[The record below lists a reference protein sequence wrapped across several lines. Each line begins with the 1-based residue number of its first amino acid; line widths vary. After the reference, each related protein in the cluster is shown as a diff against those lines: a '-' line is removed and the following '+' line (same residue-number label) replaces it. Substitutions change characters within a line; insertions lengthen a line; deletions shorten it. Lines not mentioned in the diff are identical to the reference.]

1 VSQYL
6 ISIQNTLKI
15 SIQNT
20 LKTKFDVKKEELV
33 IMRKLFIGLAVASS
47 ALLGLSTSAFSGA
60 HAKCGDVTMAEMN
73 WASAELMANIDKVIL
88 EAGYGCNVEMV
99 AGATMPSF
107 TSMNEKGSPD
117 VAAELWINAVR
128 APLAKAMEEGRL
140 HSVVEGPITELG
152 EGWWIPPAT
161 RKKHPELKTVLD
173 ILKRPDLF
181 PHSEDKSK
189 GAFVGCPA
197 GWGCQLANAN
207 LFRAFEMEKKGWVL
221 VDPGSAAGLD
231 GSMSKA
237 AERGE
242 NWFGYYWAPTALIGK
257 YNMVPLDFGV
267 PFAGKENWDGCIV
280 KAEQDCANP
289 KPSAW
294 TKSEVHTVITDSFKK
309 KGGAAI
315 TYLSKRIVPGP
326 IMNSMLVFMA
336 DEQAG
341 GNDAAIEFLKK
352 HEAIWSKWVSADVA
366 KKIKKT
372 L

>member
-1 VSQYL
+1 MM
-6 ISIQNTLKI
+6 IGRSILAI
-15 SIQNT
+15 MFRMH
-20 LKTKFDVKKEELV
+20 KFVLMLKEEFEL
-33 IMRKLFIGLAVASS
+33 MRKLFIGLAVALS

-88 EAGYGCNVEMV
+88 EEGYGCKVELV

-107 TSMNEKGSPD
+107 TSMNEKGQPD
-117 VAAELWINAVR
+117 VAAELWINAV
-128 APLAKAMEEGRL
+128 ANPLNKAMKEGRL
-140 HSVVEGPITELG
+140 HSVVEGPITDLG
-152 EGWWIPPAT
+152 EGWWIPPHT

-197 GWGCQLANAN
+197 GWGCQLANNN

-231 GSMSKA
+231 GSLSKA

-257 YNMVPLDFGV
+257 YDMVKLDFGV
-267 PFAGKENWDGCIV
+267 PFAGKENWDGCIA

-294 TKSEVHTVITDSFKK
+294 TKSEVHTVITDRFKK
-309 KGGAAI
+309 EGGAAV
-315 TYLSKRIVPGP
+315 TYLTKRIVPGP
-326 IMNSMLVFMA
+326 VMNAMLVFMA
-336 DEQAG
+336 DQQAG
-341 GNDAAIEFLKK
+341 GADAAVEFLKK
-352 HEAIWSKWVSADVA
+352 HEAIWSKWVSSDAA
-366 KKIKKT
+366 KKIKKA

>member
-1 VSQYL
+1 MMIGKSLLAIMFNVH
-6 ISIQNTLKI
+6 
-15 SIQNT
+15 
-20 LKTKFDVKKEELV
+20 KFVLMLKEEFEL
-33 IMRKLFIGLAVASS
+33 MRKLFIGLAVASS

-60 HAKCGDVTMAEMN
+60 HAKCGDVTMTEMN

-88 EAGYGCNVEMV
+88 EEGYGCKVELV

-107 TSMNEKGSPD
+107 TSMNEKGQPD

-128 APLAKAMEEGRL
+128 NPLNKAMKEGRL

-152 EGWWIPPAT
+152 EGWWIPPHT

-197 GWGCQLANAN
+197 GWGCQLANNN

-294 TKSEVHTVITDSFKK
+294 TKSEVHTVITDRFKK
-309 KGGAAI
+309 EGGAAV
-315 TYLSKRIVPGP
+315 TYLTKRIVPGP
-326 IMNSMLVFMA
+326 VMNAMLVFMA
-336 DEQAG
+336 DQQAG
-341 GNDAAIEFLKK
+341 GADAAVEFLKK
-352 HEAIWSKWVSADVA
+352 HEAIWSKWVSSDAA
-366 KKIKKT
+366 KKIKKA

>member
-1 VSQYL
+1 MMIGKSLLAIMFSVH
-6 ISIQNTLKI
+6 
-15 SIQNT
+15 
-20 LKTKFDVKKEELV
+20 KFVLMLKEEFEL
-33 IMRKLFIGLAVASS
+33 MRKLFIGLAVASS

-88 EAGYGCNVEMV
+88 EEGYGCKVELV

-107 TSMNEKGSPD
+107 TSMNEKGQPD

-128 APLAKAMEEGRL
+128 NPLNKAMKEGRL

-152 EGWWIPPAT
+152 EGWWIPPHT

-197 GWGCQLANAN
+197 GWGCQLANNN
-207 LFRAFEMEKKGWVL
+207 LFRAFEMEKKGWGL

-267 PFAGKENWDGCIV
+267 PFAGKENWDGCIA

-294 TKSEVHTVITDSFKK
+294 TKSEVHTVITDRFKK
-309 KGGAAI
+309 EGGAAV
-315 TYLSKRIVPGP
+315 TYLTKRIVPGP
-326 IMNSMLVFMA
+326 VMNAMLVFMA
-336 DEQAG
+336 DQQAG
-341 GNDAAIEFLKK
+341 GADAAVEFLKK
-352 HEAIWSKWVSADVA
+352 HEAIWSKWVSSDAA
-366 KKIKKT
+366 KKIKKA

>member
-1 VSQYL
+1 
-6 ISIQNTLKI
+6 
-15 SIQNT
+15 
-20 LKTKFDVKKEELV
+20 
-33 IMRKLFIGLAVASS
+33 MRKLFIGLAVASS
-47 ALLGLSTSAFSGA
+47 ALLGLSTSAF
-60 HAKCGDVTMAEMN
+60 AKCGDVSMAEMN

-88 EAGYGCNVEMV
+88 ENGYGCNVELV

-107 TSMNEKGSPD
+107 TSMNEKGQPD

-128 APLAKAMEEGRL
+128 NPLNKAMKEGRL

-152 EGWWIPPAT
+152 EGWWIPPHT

-197 GWGCQLANAN
+197 GWGCQLANNN

-294 TKSEVHTVITDSFKK
+294 TKSEVHTVITDRFKK
-309 KGGAAI
+309 QGGAAV
-315 TYLSKRIVPGP
+315 TYLSNRIVPGP
-326 IMNSMLVFMA
+326 VMNAMLVFMA
-336 DEQAG
+336 DQQAG
-341 GNDAAIEFLKK
+341 GADAAVEFLKK
-352 HEAIWSKWVSADVA
+352 HEAIWSKWVAADAA
-366 KKIKKT
+366 KKIKKA

>member
-1 VSQYL
+1 
-6 ISIQNTLKI
+6 
-15 SIQNT
+15 
-20 LKTKFDVKKEELV
+20 
-33 IMRKLFIGLAVASS
+33 MRKLFIGLAVASS

-128 APLAKAMEEGRL
+128 GPLTKAMEEGRL

-352 HEAIWSKWVSADVA
+352 HEAIWSKWVSADAA

>member
-1 VSQYL
+1 MMTGKSL
-6 ISIQNTLKI
+6 SAIMFSMH
-15 SIQNT
+15 
-20 LKTKFDVKKEELV
+20 KFVLMLKEEFEL
-33 IMRKLFIGLAVASS
+33 MRKLFIGLAVASS

-88 EAGYGCNVEMV
+88 EEGYGCKVELV

-107 TSMNEKGSPD
+107 TSMNEKGQPD
-117 VAAELWINAVR
+117 VAAELWINAV
-128 APLAKAMEEGRL
+128 ANPLNKAMKEGRL

-152 EGWWIPPAT
+152 EGWWIPPHT

-197 GWGCQLANAN
+197 GWGCQLANNN

-294 TKSEVHTVITDSFKK
+294 TKSEVHTVITDRFKK
-309 KGGAAI
+309 EGGAAV
-315 TYLSKRIVPGP
+315 TYLTKRIVPGP
-326 IMNSMLVFMA
+326 VMNAMLVFMA
-336 DEQAG
+336 DQQAG
-341 GNDAAIEFLKK
+341 GADAAVEFLKK
-352 HEAIWSKWVSADVA
+352 HEAIWSKWVSSDAA
-366 KKIKKT
+366 KKIKKA

>member
-1 VSQYL
+1 
-6 ISIQNTLKI
+6 
-15 SIQNT
+15 
-20 LKTKFDVKKEELV
+20 
-33 IMRKLFIGLAVASS
+33 
-47 ALLGLSTSAFSGA
+47 
-60 HAKCGDVTMAEMN
+60 
-73 WASAELMANIDKVIL
+73 
-88 EAGYGCNVEMV
+88 
-99 AGATMPSF
+99 
-107 TSMNEKGSPD
+107 
-117 VAAELWINAVR
+117 
-128 APLAKAMEEGRL
+128 
-140 HSVVEGPITELG
+140 LG
-152 EGWWIPPAT
+152 EGWWIPPHT

-197 GWGCQLANAN
+197 GWGCQLANNN

-294 TKSEVHTVITDSFKK
+294 TKSEVHTVITDRFKK
-309 KGGAAI
+309 QGGAAV
-315 TYLSKRIVPGP
+315 TYLGNRIVPGP
-326 IMNSMLVFMA
+326 VMNAMLVFMA
-336 DEQAG
+336 DQQAG
-341 GNDAAIEFLKK
+341 GADAAVEFLKK
-352 HEAIWSKWVSADVA
+352 HEAIWSKWVSADAA
-366 KKIKKT
+366 KKIKKA

>member
-1 VSQYL
+1 ML
-6 ISIQNTLKI
+6 
-15 SIQNT
+15 
-20 LKTKFDVKKEELV
+20 KEEFEL
-33 IMRKLFIGLAVASS
+33 MRKLFIGLAVASS

-88 EAGYGCNVEMV
+88 EEGYGCKVELV

-107 TSMNEKGSPD
+107 TSMNEKGQPD
-117 VAAELWINAVR
+117 VAAELWINAV
-128 APLAKAMEEGRL
+128 ANPLNKAMKEGRL

-152 EGWWIPPAT
+152 EGWWIPPHT

-197 GWGCQLANAN
+197 GWGCQLANNN

-231 GSMSKA
+231 GSLSKA

-257 YNMVPLDFGV
+257 YDMVKLDFGV
-267 PFAGKENWDGCIV
+267 PFAGKENWDGCIA

-294 TKSEVHTVITDSFKK
+294 TKSEVHTVITDRFKK
-309 KGGAAI
+309 EGGAAV
-315 TYLSKRIVPGP
+315 TYLTKRIVPGP
-326 IMNSMLVFMA
+326 VMNAMLVFMA
-336 DEQAG
+336 DQQAG
-341 GNDAAIEFLKK
+341 GADAAVEFLKK
-352 HEAIWSKWVSADVA
+352 HEAIWSKWVSSDAA
-366 KKIKKT
+366 KKIKKA

>member
-1 VSQYL
+1 MMTGKSL
-6 ISIQNTLKI
+6 LAIMFRMH
-15 SIQNT
+15 
-20 LKTKFDVKKEELV
+20 KFVLMLKEEFEL
-33 IMRKLFIGLAVASS
+33 MRKLFIGLAVASS

-88 EAGYGCNVEMV
+88 EEGYGCKVELV

-107 TSMNEKGSPD
+107 TSMNEKGQPD
-117 VAAELWINAVR
+117 VAAELWINAV
-128 APLAKAMEEGRL
+128 ANPLNKAMKEGRL

-152 EGWWIPPAT
+152 EGWWIPPHT

-197 GWGCQLANAN
+197 GWGCQLANNN

-231 GSMSKA
+231 GSLSKA

-257 YNMVPLDFGV
+257 YDMVKLDFGV
-267 PFAGKENWDGCIV
+267 PFAGKENWDGCIA

-294 TKSEVHTVITDSFKK
+294 TKSEVHTVITDRFKK
-309 KGGAAI
+309 EGGAAV
-315 TYLSKRIVPGP
+315 TYLTKRIVPGP
-326 IMNSMLVFMA
+326 VMNAMLVFMA
-336 DEQAG
+336 DQQAG
-341 GNDAAIEFLKK
+341 GADAAVEFLKK
-352 HEAIWSKWVSADVA
+352 HEAIWSKWVSSDAA
-366 KKIKKT
+366 KKIKKA

>member
-1 VSQYL
+1 
-6 ISIQNTLKI
+6 
-15 SIQNT
+15 
-20 LKTKFDVKKEELV
+20 
-33 IMRKLFIGLAVASS
+33 MRKLFIGLAVASS
-47 ALLGLSTSAFSGA
+47 ALLGLSTSAF
-60 HAKCGDVTMAEMN
+60 AKCGDVSMAEMN

-88 EAGYGCNVEMV
+88 ENGYGCNVELV

-107 TSMNEKGSPD
+107 TSMNEKGQPD

-128 APLAKAMEEGRL
+128 NPLNKAMKEGRL

-152 EGWWIPPAT
+152 EGWWIPPHT

-197 GWGCQLANAN
+197 GWGCQLANNN

-257 YNMVPLDFGV
+257 YNICLLYTS
-267 PFAGKENWDGCIV
+267 
-280 KAEQDCANP
+280 
-289 KPSAW
+289 PSPRDQRG
-294 TKSEVHTVITDSFKK
+294 SRM
-309 KGGAAI
+309 AAC
-315 TYLSKRIVPGP
+315 G
-326 IMNSMLVFMA
+326 
-336 DEQAG
+336 
-341 GNDAAIEFLKK
+341 
-352 HEAIWSKWVSADVA
+352 
-366 KKIKKT
+366 
-372 L
+372 

>member
-1 VSQYL
+1 MMTGKSL
-6 ISIQNTLKI
+6 SAIMFSMH
-15 SIQNT
+15 
-20 LKTKFDVKKEELV
+20 KFVLMLKEEFEL
-33 IMRKLFIGLAVASS
+33 MRKLFIGLAVASS

-88 EAGYGCNVEMV
+88 EEGYGCKVELV

-107 TSMNEKGSPD
+107 TSMNEKGQPD

-128 APLAKAMEEGRL
+128 NPLNKAMKEGRL

-152 EGWWIPPAT
+152 EGWWIPPHT

-197 GWGCQLANAN
+197 GWGCQLANNN

-294 TKSEVHTVITDSFKK
+294 TKSEVHTVITDRFKK
-309 KGGAAI
+309 EGGAAV
-315 TYLSKRIVPGP
+315 TYLTKRIVPGP
-326 IMNSMLVFMA
+326 VMNAMLVFMA
-336 DEQAG
+336 DQQAG
-341 GNDAAIEFLKK
+341 GADAAVEFLKK
-352 HEAIWSKWVSADVA
+352 HEAIWSKWVSSDAA
-366 KKIKKT
+366 KKIKKA

>member
-1 VSQYL
+1 MMTGKSL
-6 ISIQNTLKI
+6 SAIMFSMH
-15 SIQNT
+15 
-20 LKTKFDVKKEELV
+20 KFVLMLKEESEL
-33 IMRKLFIGLAVASS
+33 MRKLFIGLAVASS

-88 EAGYGCNVEMV
+88 EEGYGCKVELV

-107 TSMNEKGSPD
+107 TSMNEKGQPD
-117 VAAELWINAVR
+117 VAAELWINAV
-128 APLAKAMEEGRL
+128 ANPLNKAMKEGRL

-152 EGWWIPPAT
+152 EGWWIPPHT

-197 GWGCQLANAN
+197 GWGCQLANNN

-231 GSMSKA
+231 GSLSKA

-257 YNMVPLDFGV
+257 YDMVKLDFGV
-267 PFAGKENWDGCIV
+267 PFAGKENWDGCIA

-294 TKSEVHTVITDSFKK
+294 TKSEVHTVITDRFKK
-309 KGGAAI
+309 EGGAAV
-315 TYLSKRIVPGP
+315 TYLTKRIVPGP
-326 IMNSMLVFMA
+326 VMNAMLVFMA
-336 DEQAG
+336 DQQAG
-341 GNDAAIEFLKK
+341 GADAAVEFLKK
-352 HEAIWSKWVSADVA
+352 HEAIWSKWVSSDAA
-366 KKIKKT
+366 KKIKKA

>member
-1 VSQYL
+1 MM
-6 ISIQNTLKI
+6 IGRSILAI
-15 SIQNT
+15 MFRMH
-20 LKTKFDVKKEELV
+20 KFVLMLKEEFEL
-33 IMRKLFIGLAVASS
+33 MRKLFIGLAVASS

-88 EAGYGCNVEMV
+88 EEGYGCKVELV

-107 TSMNEKGSPD
+107 TSMNEKGQPD

-128 APLAKAMEEGRL
+128 NPLNKAMKEGRL

-152 EGWWIPPAT
+152 EGWWIPPHT

-197 GWGCQLANAN
+197 GWGCQLANNN

-294 TKSEVHTVITDSFKK
+294 TKSEVHTVITDRFKK
-309 KGGAAI
+309 EGGAAV
-315 TYLSKRIVPGP
+315 TYLTKRIVPGP
-326 IMNSMLVFMA
+326 VMNAMLVFMA
-336 DEQAG
+336 DQQAG
-341 GNDAAIEFLKK
+341 GADAAVEFLKK
-352 HEAIWSKWVSADVA
+352 HEAIWSKWVSSDAA
-366 KKIKKT
+366 KKIKKA

>member
-1 VSQYL
+1 MMMGKSLLAIMFSVH
-6 ISIQNTLKI
+6 
-15 SIQNT
+15 
-20 LKTKFDVKKEELV
+20 KFVLMLKEEFEL
-33 IMRKLFIGLAVASS
+33 MRKLFIGLAVASS

-88 EAGYGCNVEMV
+88 EEGYGCKVELV

-107 TSMNEKGSPD
+107 TSMNEKGQPD

-128 APLAKAMEEGRL
+128 NPLNKAMKEGRL

-152 EGWWIPPAT
+152 EGWWIPPHT

-197 GWGCQLANAN
+197 GWGCQLANNN

-294 TKSEVHTVITDSFKK
+294 TKSEVHTVITDRFKK
-309 KGGAAI
+309 EGGAAV
-315 TYLSKRIVPGP
+315 TYLTKRIVPGP
-326 IMNSMLVFMA
+326 VMNAMLVFMA
-336 DEQAG
+336 DQQAG
-341 GNDAAIEFLKK
+341 GADAAVEFLKK
-352 HEAIWSKWVSADVA
+352 HEAIWSKWVSSDAA
-366 KKIKKT
+366 KKIKKA

>member
-1 VSQYL
+1 
-6 ISIQNTLKI
+6 
-15 SIQNT
+15 
-20 LKTKFDVKKEELV
+20 
-33 IMRKLFIGLAVASS
+33 
-47 ALLGLSTSAFSGA
+47 
-60 HAKCGDVTMAEMN
+60 
-73 WASAELMANIDKVIL
+73 
-88 EAGYGCNVEMV
+88 MV

-128 APLAKAMEEGRL
+128 GPLTKAMEEGRL

-267 PFAGKENWDGCIV
+267 PFAGKENWDGCIA

-336 DEQAG
+336 DEQAA

>member
-1 VSQYL
+1 MMIGKSLLAIMFNVH
-6 ISIQNTLKI
+6 
-15 SIQNT
+15 
-20 LKTKFDVKKEELV
+20 KFVLMLKEEFEL
-33 IMRKLFIGLAVASS
+33 MRKLFIGLAVASS

-88 EAGYGCNVEMV
+88 EEGYGCKVELV

-107 TSMNEKGSPD
+107 TSMNEKGQPD

-128 APLAKAMEEGRL
+128 NPLNKAMKEGRL

-152 EGWWIPPAT
+152 EGWWIPPHT

-197 GWGCQLANAN
+197 GWGCQLANNN

-294 TKSEVHTVITDSFKK
+294 TKSEVHTVITDRFKK
-309 KGGAAI
+309 EGGAAV
-315 TYLSKRIVPGP
+315 TYLTKRIVPGP
-326 IMNSMLVFMA
+326 VMNAMLVFMA
-336 DEQAG
+336 DQQAG
-341 GNDAAIEFLKK
+341 GADAAVEFLKK
-352 HEAIWSKWVSADVA
+352 HEAIWSKWVSSDAA
-366 KKIKKT
+366 KKIKKA

>member
-1 VSQYL
+1 MMTGKSLLVIMFSMH
-6 ISIQNTLKI
+6 
-15 SIQNT
+15 
-20 LKTKFDVKKEELV
+20 KFVLMLKEEFKL
-33 IMRKLFIGLAVASS
+33 MRKLFIGLAVASS

-88 EAGYGCNVEMV
+88 EEGYGCKVELV

-107 TSMNEKGSPD
+107 TSMNEKGQPD
-117 VAAELWINAVR
+117 VAAELWINAV
-128 APLAKAMEEGRL
+128 ANPLNKAMKEGRL

-152 EGWWIPPAT
+152 EGWWIPPHT

-197 GWGCQLANAN
+197 GWGCQLANNN

-231 GSMSKA
+231 GSLSKA

-257 YNMVPLDFGV
+257 YDMVKLDFGV
-267 PFAGKENWDGCIV
+267 PFAGKENWDGCIA

-294 TKSEVHTVITDSFKK
+294 TKSEVHTVITDRFKK
-309 KGGAAI
+309 EGGAAV
-315 TYLSKRIVPGP
+315 TYLTKRIVPGP
-326 IMNSMLVFMA
+326 VMNAMLVFMA
-336 DEQAG
+336 DQQAG
-341 GNDAAIEFLKK
+341 GADAAVEFLKK
-352 HEAIWSKWVSADVA
+352 HEAIWSKWVSSDAA
-366 KKIKKT
+366 KKIKKA

>member
-1 VSQYL
+1 
-6 ISIQNTLKI
+6 
-15 SIQNT
+15 
-20 LKTKFDVKKEELV
+20 
-33 IMRKLFIGLAVASS
+33 MRKLFIGLAVASS
-47 ALLGLSTSAFSGA
+47 ALLGLSTSAF
-60 HAKCGDVTMAEMN
+60 AKCGDVSMAEMN

-88 EAGYGCNVEMV
+88 EEGYGCNVELI

-107 TSMNEKGSPD
+107 TSMNEKGQPD

-128 APLAKAMEEGRL
+128 NPLNKAMEEGRL

-152 EGWWIPPAT
+152 EGWWIPPHT

-197 GWGCQLANAN
+197 GWGCQLANNN

-280 KAEQDCANP
+280 KAEQDCASP

-294 TKSEVHTVITDSFKK
+294 TKSEVHTVITDRFKK
-309 KGGAAI
+309 QGGAAV
-315 TYLSKRIVPGP
+315 TYLTKRVVPGP
-326 IMNSMLVFMA
+326 VMNAMLVFMA
-336 DEQAG
+336 DQQAG
-341 GNDAAIEFLKK
+341 GADAAVEFLKK
-352 HEAIWSKWVSADVA
+352 HEAIWSKWVSADAA

>member
-1 VSQYL
+1 MMTGKSL
-6 ISIQNTLKI
+6 SAIMFSMH
-15 SIQNT
+15 
-20 LKTKFDVKKEELV
+20 KFVLMLKEEFEL
-33 IMRKLFIGLAVASS
+33 MRKLFIGLAVASS

-88 EAGYGCNVEMV
+88 EEGYGCKVELV

-107 TSMNEKGSPD
+107 TSMNEKGQPD
-117 VAAELWINAVR
+117 VAAELWINAV
-128 APLAKAMEEGRL
+128 ANPLNKAMKEGRL

-152 EGWWIPPAT
+152 EGWWIPPHT

-197 GWGCQLANAN
+197 GWGCQLANNN

-231 GSMSKA
+231 GSLSKA

-257 YNMVPLDFGV
+257 YDMVKLDFGV
-267 PFAGKENWDGCIV
+267 PFAGKENWDGCIA

-294 TKSEVHTVITDSFKK
+294 TKSEVHTVITDRFKK
-309 KGGAAI
+309 EGGAAV
-315 TYLSKRIVPGP
+315 TYLTKRIVPGP
-326 IMNSMLVFMA
+326 VMNAMLVFMA
-336 DEQAG
+336 DQQAG
-341 GNDAAIEFLKK
+341 GADAAVEFLKK
-352 HEAIWSKWVSADVA
+352 HEAIWSKWVSSDAA
-366 KKIKKT
+366 KKIKKA

>member
-1 VSQYL
+1 MH
-6 ISIQNTLKI
+6 
-15 SIQNT
+15 
-20 LKTKFDVKKEELV
+20 KFVLMLKEEFEL
-33 IMRKLFIGLAVASS
+33 MRKLFIGLAVASS

-88 EAGYGCNVEMV
+88 EEGYGCKVELV

-107 TSMNEKGSPD
+107 TSMNEKGQPD
-117 VAAELWINAVR
+117 VAAELWINAV
-128 APLAKAMEEGRL
+128 ANPLNKAMKEGRL

-152 EGWWIPPAT
+152 EGWWIPPHT

-197 GWGCQLANAN
+197 GWGCQLANNN

-231 GSMSKA
+231 GSLSKA

-257 YNMVPLDFGV
+257 YDMVKLDFGV
-267 PFAGKENWDGCIV
+267 PFAGKENWDGCIA

-294 TKSEVHTVITDSFKK
+294 TKSEVHTVITDRFKK
-309 KGGAAI
+309 EGGAAV
-315 TYLSKRIVPGP
+315 TYLTKRIVPGP
-326 IMNSMLVFMA
+326 VMNAMLVFMA
-336 DEQAG
+336 DQQAG
-341 GNDAAIEFLKK
+341 GADAAVEFLKK
-352 HEAIWSKWVSADVA
+352 HEAIWSKWVSSDAA
-366 KKIKKT
+366 KKIKKA

>member
-1 VSQYL
+1 
-6 ISIQNTLKI
+6 
-15 SIQNT
+15 
-20 LKTKFDVKKEELV
+20 
-33 IMRKLFIGLAVASS
+33 MRKLFIGLAVASS
-47 ALLGLSTSAFSGA
+47 ALLGLSTSAF
-60 HAKCGDVTMAEMN
+60 AKCGDVSMAEMN

-88 EAGYGCNVEMV
+88 EEGYGCNVELV

-107 TSMNEKGSPD
+107 TSMNEKGQPD

-128 APLAKAMEEGRL
+128 NPLNKAMKEGRL

-152 EGWWIPPAT
+152 EGWWIPPHT

-197 GWGCQLANAN
+197 GWGCQLANNN

-294 TKSEVHTVITDSFKK
+294 TKSEVHTVITDRFKK
-309 KGGAAI
+309 QGVEAV
-315 TYLSKRIVPGP
+315 TYLTKRVVPGP
-326 IMNSMLVFMA
+326 VMNAMLVFMA
-336 DEQAG
+336 DQQAG
-341 GNDAAIEFLKK
+341 GADAAVEFLKK
-352 HEAIWSKWVSADVA
+352 HEAIWSKWVSADAA
-366 KKIKKT
+366 KKIKKA

>member
-1 VSQYL
+1 
-6 ISIQNTLKI
+6 
-15 SIQNT
+15 
-20 LKTKFDVKKEELV
+20 
-33 IMRKLFIGLAVASS
+33 MRKLFIGLAVASS

-128 APLAKAMEEGRL
+128 GPLTKAMEEGRL

-336 DEQAG
+336 DEQAA
-341 GNDAAIEFLKK
+341 GNDAAIEFLKR

>member
-1 VSQYL
+1 MMIGKSLLAIMFNVH
-6 ISIQNTLKI
+6 
-15 SIQNT
+15 
-20 LKTKFDVKKEELV
+20 KFVLMLKEEFEL
-33 IMRKLFIGLAVASS
+33 MRKLFIGLAVASS

-88 EAGYGCNVEMV
+88 EEGYGCKVELV

-107 TSMNEKGSPD
+107 TSMNEKGQPD

-128 APLAKAMEEGRL
+128 NPLNKAMKEGRL

-152 EGWWIPPAT
+152 EGWWIPPHT

-197 GWGCQLANAN
+197 GWGCQLANNN

-267 PFAGKENWDGCIV
+267 PFAGKENWDGCIA

-294 TKSEVHTVITDSFKK
+294 TKSEVHTVITDRFKK
-309 KGGAAI
+309 EGGAAV
-315 TYLSKRIVPGP
+315 TYLTKRIVPGP
-326 IMNSMLVFMA
+326 VMNAMLVFMA
-336 DEQAG
+336 DQQAG
-341 GNDAAIEFLKK
+341 GADAAVEFLKK
-352 HEAIWSKWVSADVA
+352 HEAIWSKWVSSDAA
-366 KKIKKT
+366 KKIKKA